1 MPFVSTQ
8 TSWGSYFVVEM
19 LVVTPEIQTPS
30 CTKGGTRYRQS
41 FTIVVSLID
50 VSKAGAWLPFFRAH
64 SGKATPKRE
73 PYLFPEDVQN
83 VIRNAIQQRYK
94 HLPVWYTL
102 FHEYIVY
109 KTPLIR
115 PLFFHYTNDRNVFET
130 QNQILVGRDIMV
142 RAVTEPGV
150 DAVSVYFPGGT
161 DEYWISLSNFEVQ
174 GGGTYADVP
183 VDINSIPIYYRAGSI
198 IVRKDTVRP
207 STADMINDGH
217 TLYVNL
223 APNST
228 AHGTVYLDDT
238 TSLFYLDYVEYNY
251 LSIDYA
257 GGEVTFTKIDSH
269 ANSGQFDFVVDLVV
283 THELSEMPIDGKK
296 CKMFVFDRLLF
307 LFAGKPAL

>member
-1 MPFVSTQ
+1 LLDRNGTQRSGPATAEALGNISTSVMPFVSTQ

-30 CTKGGTRYRQS
+30 CTKGGTRYRRS
-41 FTIVVSLID
+41 FAIVASLID

-130 QNQILVGRDIMV
+130 QNQILVGKFWTR
-142 RAVTEPGV
+142 R
-150 DAVSVYFPGGT
+150 
-161 DEYWISLSNFEVQ
+161 N
-174 GGGTYADVP
+174 
-183 VDINSIPIYYRAGSI
+183 
-198 IVRKDTVRP
+198 
-207 STADMINDGH
+207 
-217 TLYVNL
+217 
-223 APNST
+223 
-228 AHGTVYLDDT
+228 
-238 TSLFYLDYVEYNY
+238 
-251 LSIDYA
+251 
-257 GGEVTFTKIDSH
+257 
-269 ANSGQFDFVVDLVV
+269 
-283 THELSEMPIDGKK
+283 GKK
-296 CKMFVFDRLLF
+296 IKICL
-307 LFAGKPAL
+307 